1 MYIVG
6 PFLARNLN
14 ITLLRPTSFL
24 DQITQV
30 QLAFFSEAKNF
41 VWIRLCL

>member
-14 ITLLRPTSFL
+14 TTLLRPTSFL

-30 QLAFFSEAKNF
+30 QLAFFSETKTF
-41 VWIRLCL
+41 VWVRLWL